1 MTSIR
6 PIEAVFLAS
15 LVLIA
20 SIGVTVN
27 LHLCGGNVQSIAL
40 FVKAQ
45 PCKMEMP
52 KPCHG
57 NKIQSKRNGCCEEE
71 SILLKGKETTAELK
85 TVTELTPSFNLISV
99 ILPVLYS
106 IIEVDSFSASP
117 RYAHYKPP
125 IVERDITVFVRSFLI
140 WFHSCL
146 KFQSIS
152 FD

>member
-1 MTSIR
+1 MSSIR
-6 PIEAVFLAS
+6 PIVAVFLAS

-27 LHLCGGNVQSIAL
+27 LHMCGGSVQSVAL
-40 FVKAQ
+40 FIKAQ

-52 KPCHG
+52 KSCHG
-57 NKIQSKRNGCCEEE
+57 SKSLTKRNGCCEEE

-106 IIEVDSFSASP
+106 ICEVDSFSASP
-117 RYAHYKPP
+117 QYAHYKPP
-125 IVERDITVFVRSFLI
+125 LVDRDITVFVQSFLI
-140 WFHSCL
+140 
-146 KFQSIS
+146 
-152 FD
+152 

>member
-1 MTSIR
+1 MSSIR
-6 PIEAVFLAS
+6 PIAAVFLAI

-27 LHLCGGNVQSIAL
+27 LHVCGGNVQSIAL

-52 KPCHG
+52 KFCHG
-57 NKIQSKRNGCCEEE
+57 SKAQAKQKGCCEEE

-99 ILPVLYS
+99 ILPVLY
-106 IIEVDSFSASP
+106 VLNKADSFNALP
-117 RYAHYKPP
+117 QYAQYKPP
-125 IVERDITVFVRSFLI
+125 IVERDITVFIQSFLI
-140 WFHSCL
+140 
-146 KFQSIS
+146 
-152 FD
+152 

>member
-1 MTSIR
+1 MKFIR
-6 PIEAVFLAS
+6 PIMSVFLAS

-27 LHLCGGNVQSIAL
+27 LHLCAGQIQSAAL

-45 PCKMEMP
+45 PCKDVQ

-57 NKIQSKRNGCCEEE
+57 TEHHSKKQGCCEEK
-71 SILLKGKETTAELK
+71 SIVVKGKETTAEVK
-85 TVTELTPSFNLISV
+85 VATSISPSFNLIAV

-106 IIEVDSFSASP
+106 IINTDSVVATP

-125 IVERDITVFVRSFLI
+125 LIQRDITVFVQSFLI
-140 WFHSCL
+140 
-146 KFQSIS
+146 
-152 FD
+152 

>member
-1 MTSIR
+1 MSSIR
-6 PIEAVFLAS
+6 PIAAIFLAG
-15 LVLIA
+15 LVLIT

-40 FVKAQ
+40 FVKAR

-57 NKIQSKRNGCCEEE
+57 SKTQTKRTGCCEEE

-106 IIEVDSFSASP
+106 INEVDSFSTSP
-117 RYAHYKPP
+117 GYAHYKPP
-125 IVERDITVFVRSFLI
+125 LIERDITVFVQSFLI
-140 WFHSCL
+140 
-146 KFQSIS
+146 
-152 FD
+152 

>member
-1 MTSIR
+1 MKLTRSI
-6 PIEAVFLAS
+6 VSGFLAS

-27 LHLCGGNVQSIAL
+27 LHLCAGQVQSIAV

-45 PCKMEMP
+45 PCKEMQ

-57 NKIQSKRNGCCEEE
+57 TERHAKKNGCCEEK
-71 SILLKGKETTAELK
+71 SILLKGKETTAEVK
-85 TVTELTPSFNLISV
+85 AATQITPSFNLIAV

-106 IIEVDSFSASP
+106 IDLDSFVAAP

-125 IVERDITVFVRSFLI
+125 LIERDITILAQSFLI
-140 WFHSCL
+140 
-146 KFQSIS
+146 
-152 FD
+152 

>member
-1 MTSIR
+1 MSSIR
-6 PIEAVFLAS
+6 PIAAVFLAS

-27 LHLCGGNVQSIAL
+27 LHLCGGNVQSIAI

-52 KPCHG
+52 KSCHG
-57 NKIQSKRNGCCEEE
+57 SKAQTKQKGCCEEE

-99 ILPVLYS
+99 ILPVLYAIS
-106 IIEVDSFSASP
+106 EVDSFSALP
-117 RYAHYKPP
+117 RYAQYKPP
-125 IVERDITVFVRSFLI
+125 IVDRDITIFVQSFLI
-140 WFHSCL
+140 
-146 KFQSIS
+146 
-152 FD
+152 

>member
-1 MTSIR
+1 MSSIR
-6 PIEAVFLAS
+6 PIAAVFLAS

-27 LHLCGGNVQSIAL
+27 LHLCGGNLQSIAL

-52 KPCHG
+52 KSCHE
-57 NKIQSKRNGCCEEE
+57 SKAKTKRTGCCEEE

-106 IIEVDSFSASP
+106 IIEVDSYSASP
-117 RYAHYKPP
+117 RYAQYKPP
-125 IVERDITVFVRSFLI
+125 IVERDITIFVQSFLI
-140 WFHSCL
+140 
-146 KFQSIS
+146 
-152 FD
+152 

>member
-1 MTSIR
+1 MSSIR
-6 PIEAVFLAS
+6 PIVAVFLAS

-52 KPCHG
+52 KSCHG
-57 NKIQSKRNGCCEEE
+57 SKAQKKRSGCCEEE

-85 TVTELTPSFNLISV
+85 TVTELTPSFTLISV

-106 IIEVDSFSASP
+106 INEVDSFIASA

-125 IVERDITVFVRSFLI
+125 IVERDITIFAQSFLI
-140 WFHSCL
+140 
-146 KFQSIS
+146 
-152 FD
+152 

>member
-1 MTSIR
+1 MNSIR
-6 PIEAVFLAS
+6 SIATVILAS

-27 LHLCGGNVQSIAL
+27 LHLCGGHVQSIAL

-57 NKIQSKRNGCCEEE
+57 NKNQTKRNGCCEEE
-71 SILLKGKETTAELK
+71 SLLLKGKETTAELK
-85 TVTELTPSFNLISV
+85 TVTELTPSFNLLGV

-106 IIEVDSFSASP
+106 IIEIDSSDVSP

-125 IVERDITVFVRSFLI
+125 LVERDITLFVQSFLI
-140 WFHSCL
+140 
-146 KFQSIS
+146 
-152 FD
+152 

>member
-1 MTSIR
+1 MTPIRSI
-6 PIEAVFLAS
+6 ATVFLAS

-27 LHLCGGNVQSIAL
+27 LHLCGGNVQSIAM

-57 NKIQSKRNGCCEEE
+57 RKTQTKRSGCCEEE

-106 IIEVDSFSASP
+106 IIEVDSYSASP
-117 RYAHYKPP
+117 RYAQYKPP
-125 IVERDITVFVRSFLI
+125 LVERDITVFVQSFLI
-140 WFHSCL
+140 
-146 KFQSIS
+146 
-152 FD
+152 

>member
-1 MTSIR
+1 MSSIR
-6 PIEAVFLAS
+6 SIAAVFLAS

-27 LHLCGGNVQSIAL
+27 LHICGGSVQSIAL

-45 PCKMEMP
+45 PCKMDMP
-52 KPCHG
+52 KSCHG
-57 NKIQSKRNGCCEEE
+57 SKAQTKRTGCCEEE
-71 SILLKGKETTAELK
+71 TILLKGKETTAELN

-106 IIEVDSFSASP
+106 INEVDSFSASP

-125 IVERDITVFVRSFLI
+125 LVERDITVLVQSFLI
-140 WFHSCL
+140 
-146 KFQSIS
+146 
-152 FD
+152 